1 MIKTI
6 AIPAC
11 LVAAI
16 VLAAIR
22 PALPNEKLHEAPESL
37 RLNRITPRTPQELR
51 ELFRYTGEPMHL
63 VSAHRGG
70 SKAGFPENCI
80 ATFENTLEQT
90 FAIIEI
96 DPRYAKDGTIVVLHD
111 AMLDRTTTGKGL
123 LCDRTLPELKD
134 LRLKDCDGRATSFRI
149 PTLDEVLEWA
159 RGRTVLVI
167 DQKDVPVQ
175 ERVRKI
181 EEHQAEAFTIL
192 IVYNF
197 RDARKCYDLNK
208 DIMMEVM
215 IPDRQKF
222 RQFDETQIPWRNIIA
237 FAGHT
242 PPGDRELLRMIH
254 AKGTC
259 CMVGTSRNI
268 DRELIAGRALGV
280 GAFEQRYRGLLQLG
294 ADIIETDL
302 PGEVGRLLYG
312 DSAVPASKSAFF
324 SKVVSGAVTYQ
335 RKL

>member
-1 MIKTI
+1 MVAEMMKTI

-11 LVAAI
+11 LVTAI
-16 VLAAIR
+16 LLAAIR
-22 PALPNEKLHEAPESL
+22 PALPNDKLHEAPESL
-37 RLNRITPRTPQELR
+37 RLNRITPRTAQELR

-70 SKAGFPENCI
+70 LKAGFPENCI

-96 DPRYAKDGTIVVLHD
+96 DPRYAKDGAIVVLHD
-111 AMLDRTTTGKGL
+111 ATLDRTTTGRGL
-123 LCDRTLPELKD
+123 LSDLTLPELKD

-149 PTLDEVLEWA
+149 PTLDEVLKWA

-167 DQKDVPVQ
+167 DQKDVPVE

-208 DIMMEVM
+208 AIMMEVM
-215 IPDRQKF
+215 IPNRAKF
-222 RQFDETQIPWRNIIA
+222 WEFDETGIPWSNIIT
-237 FAGHT
+237 FTGHT
-242 PPGDRELLRMIH
+242 QPEDPELFDMIH
-254 AKGTC
+254 TKGAC
-259 CMVGTSRNI
+259 CIVGTSRNL
-268 DRELIAGRALGV
+268 DRHLTVGRAKENR
-280 GAFEQRYRGLLQLG
+280 GAERRYRHLLKCG
-294 ADIIETDL
+294 VDVIETDL
-302 PGEVGRLLYG
+302 PRRVGRLLYG
-312 DSAVPASKSAFF
+312 ESDISASKASLFRRR
-324 SKVVSGAVTYQ
+324 Q
-335 RKL
+335 

>member
-1 MIKTI
+1 MVVEMIKTI
-6 AIPAC
+6 AIPAF
-11 LVAAI
+11 LITAVM
-16 VLAAIR
+16 LAAIS
-22 PALPNEKLHEAPESL
+22 PAPPNDKLHEAPESL

-51 ELFRYTGEPMHL
+51 QLFRYTGEPMHL

-80 ATFENTLEQT
+80 ATFENTLQQT

-96 DPRYAKDGTIVVLHD
+96 DPRYAKDGAIVVHHD
-111 AMLDRTTTGKGL
+111 ATLDRTTTGKGL
-123 LCDRTLPELKD
+123 LCDATLAELRA
-134 LRLKDCDGRATSFRI
+134 LRLKDPVGRVTDFRI
-149 PTLDEVLEWA
+149 PTLDEVLKWA

-215 IPDRQKF
+215 IPNRAKF
-222 RQFDETQIPWRNIIA
+222 WEFDETGIPWNNIMA
-237 FAGHT
+237 FTGHT
-242 PPGDRELLRMIH
+242 QPEDPELLDMIH
-254 AKGTC
+254 TKGAC
-259 CMVGTSRNI
+259 CIVGTSRNL
-268 DRELIAGRALGV
+268 DRHLTVERAKGNRD
-280 GAFEQRYRGLLQLG
+280 AERRYRHLLKCG
-294 ADIIETDL
+294 VDVIETDL
-302 PGEVGRLLYG
+302 PRRIGRLLYG
-312 DSAVPASKSAFF
+312 ESDIPASKAPFF
-324 SKVVSGAVTYQ
+324 RRRQ
-335 RKL
+335 